1 MTVGNYLRIAGYASL
16 CGVLLLVVLMQ
27 PLAGLQPLV
36 LRVPQDYST
45 IQAAAN
51 AAPEGATI
59 LIGPGTYVEQVTI
72 TKDLTFEGSGM
83 GVTILEPPEPPSPL
97 DGPNPVFTV
106 QAPERTVTLRVRQ
119 LTVTQNTG
127 VKVLTRASLVFEQSA
142 WVNLLA
148 VISAGPLERLEVRDS
163 LFEQDQSFIF
173 TTDGE
178 QFMIKEIILERN
190 RFTNGAKINLYDHLW
205 VVGQHLIAHDNT
217 VICDPEF
224 LALEPQFQAGMA
236 FGIIEENGQAGIA
249 RNTVALC
256 ENGIMVAQGVRE
268 ARVVIRDNS
277 LFTNNRNLVLN
288 SFPEGEAYPRLDW
301 LVEDNVIVGGG
312 VGITTEIHAIVE
324 GGQVRLMR
332 NRISGQSKQYV
343 GKVSPPLIS
352 YFGNGILLGA
362 SARQEALKEPLRI
375 EISENRIKNNEA
387 WGLALNLIPGLG
399 SQPDQCNVRAP
410 GEEQVFTDP
419 EIAGS
424 GNEFRNNNKGDLC
437 PADYP
442 WPPGFRK

>member
-1 MTVGNYLRIAGYASL
+1 MKPNCRYTLLGVNVSL
-16 CGVLLLVVLMQ
+16 CVVLAL
-27 PLAGLQPLV
+27 LAVAWIPAMSPGAQV
-36 LRVPQDYST
+36 ILRVPQDYPT
-45 IQAAAN
+45 IQAAVN

-59 LIGPGTYVEQVTI
+59 LIGSGTYVENITI
-72 TKDLTFEGSGM
+72 TKSLTLEGSGISA
-83 GVTILEPPEPPSPL
+83 TALKPAPL
-97 DGPNPVFTV
+97 SGNPVLTV
-106 QAPERTVTLRVRQ
+106 QAPERAVTLRVRQ
-119 LTVTQNTG
+119 LTVTQHTG

-236 FGIIEENGQAGIA
+236 FGIIEENGQAEIA

-375 EISENRIKNNEA
+375 EISENRIEHNEA

-437 PADYP
+437 PPDYP
-442 WPPGFRK
+442 WPPGFKK